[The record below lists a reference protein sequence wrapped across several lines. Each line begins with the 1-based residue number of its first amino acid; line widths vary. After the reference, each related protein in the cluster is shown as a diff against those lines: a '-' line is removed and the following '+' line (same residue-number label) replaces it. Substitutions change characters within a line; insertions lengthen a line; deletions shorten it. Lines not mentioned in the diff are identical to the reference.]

1 MCFNKKVIVGL
12 AVVAV
17 GVVIAAPDL
26 LLGAL
31 PLLILAACP
40 LSMVLMMRG
49 MRGMGGNGSACDR
62 NNGGSERHTS
72 RGSVPLRPE
81 GAVPE
86 ARAWELEEEINRL
99 RAVIGEREQA
109 GPERPEG
116 KVYRDTGG
124 NVSSASDLEHDSGL
138 DRLRR

>member
-26 LLGAL
+26 LLRAL

-49 MRGMGGNGSACDR
+49 MGGNGGACDR
-62 NNGGSERHTS
+62 NNGGPEPDTS
-72 RGSVPLRPE
+72 RGSIPLRPE
-81 GAVPE
+81 AAAPE
-86 ARAWELEEEINRL
+86 ARAWELEEINRL

-109 GPERPEG
+109 APETPKG
-116 KVYRDTGG
+116 KAYPHTGG
-124 NVSSASDLEHDSGL
+124 SVSSASDLEHASGL